1 MDKEI
6 QEEHQL
12 QKTEGVFSK
21 AILQIWKNQETSQI
35 IRQMAG
41 RRARSALR
49 HRDSTLQPW
58 L

>member
-12 QKTEGVFSK
+12 QKTEGVFTK
-21 AILQIWKNQETSQI
+21 TVLQIWKNQETSQI
-35 IRQMAG
+35 IGQMAG
-41 RRARSALR
+41 RRARSALL